1 MVDIIN
7 GEIIRDSLTANARG
21 GTELIAENMVKYI
34 DPELLNQFQIIHS
47 RVRNL
52 DDSKKKILVLHD
64 LHSDPEVKNLSD
76 PEYRKQFDKLVFVS
90 DWQLQF
96 YNSSLGVPYKESAVI
111 HNAVEP
117 FVYKQKTFDD
127 TIRLV
132 YHTTPH
138 RGLGILVPVFEKL
151 AEYHKDIHLDVYSS
165 FKIYGWEE
173 RDVQYKALFDRCNQ
187 HPQITYHGTVSNEE
201 IRNKLQETHIFA
213 YPSIWPE
220 TSAISVIEA
229 MYTGNIVVCPN
240 YAALPETTGGLACMY
255 QWSEDINEHAN
266 TFANNLNGI
275 IHKLKSEKRNPLESM
290 QYDYCSLMYNWEH
303 QKYKWESLLKSL
315 LN

>member
-1 MVDIIN
+1 MVDIMN
-7 GEIIRDSLTANARG
+7 GEIIRDSLTKKARG
-21 GTELIAENMVKYI
+21 GTELIAENMIRHI
-34 DPELLNQFQIIHS
+34 DPDLLNQFQIIHS

-52 DDSKKKILVLHD
+52 DDSKKKVLVLHD
-64 LHSDPEVKNLSD
+64 LAGDPEVEKLSD
-76 PEYRKQFDKLVFVS
+76 SEYRKQFDKLVFVS
-90 DWQLQF
+90 NWQLQQ
-96 YNSSLGVPYKESAVI
+96 YNMILGVPYKEAVVI

-117 FVYKQKTFDD
+117 FVYKEKAFDD
-127 TIRLV
+127 TIRII

-173 RDVQYKALFDRCNQ
+173 RDEQYKPLFDRCIQ

-201 IRNKLQETHIFA
+201 IRQKLQETHIFA

-229 MYTGNIVVCPN
+229 MYAGNIVVCPN
-240 YAALPETTGGLACMY
+240 YAALPETTGGLACVY
-255 QWSEDINEHAN
+255 QWSENVNEHAN
-266 TFANNLNGI
+266 VFANNLNGI
-275 IHKLKSEKRNPLESM
+275 IHKLKSERRNPLSAM
-290 QYDYCSLMYNWEH
+290 QYDYCSLMYNWEQ

-315 LN
+315 L